1 MNNFEKRG
9 KQEIIISRS
18 EDLRGKDLSKEN
30 LSGISV
36 DTLITTDFDTET
48 IWPEK
53 EKLPRDFNPEKL
65 LDEGKNPGLGARE
78 LHEQGITGQGVVV
91 AIIDQKLDIS
101 HPEYKDSVIGYTEYD
116 GAEKE
121 GISMHGPAVTSLL
134 VGKDCG
140 VAPGAKL
147 IYKAVPSDR
156 SFFSKAQA
164 LNDIIEGNKNIPQKE
179 KVRIVSCSIGY
190 MKERTEAG
198 LDEWV
203 NALEKAKEEEIF
215 VVDVGGN
222 QINVS
227 FSGGG
232 SSGNKDDFESY
243 SPWLYQEEF
252 NKIISG
258 GDVNEILK
266 KLREV
271 RNDFADI
278 SDSDLRKMI
287 EEHLEKRK
295 KRVVAPIIV
304 PSDYRTM
311 ASSWNKEGQYMYNGK
326 GGISWSVPYLAG
338 LFALIL
344 QVNPNIKREEI
355 AEIINKSAVVN
366 KKGLRIVN
374 PKGIIDLVK
383 AILSNFKQEF

>member
-190 MKERTEAG
+190 MTERPEPG

-271 RNDFADI
+271 RNDFAAI